1 MSQKFKNLKK
11 VSEYDIITSGEKMN
25 NKEYLQIVEKILN
38 NRKFIKLK
46 EEKHHHNSNR
56 FNHSLDVSY
65 KTYKICKK
73 LRLNYESAT
82 KAALLH
88 DFFFDEEFENKKQ
101 RMFKHP
107 KKAIENAKKITT
119 LTKKEENI
127 IISHMYPIGGH
138 LPKSRESI
146 IVDLVDDYVS
156 LKEKFGI
163 DYKSFKAAINFL
175 FILLIN
181 VLIK

>member
-1 MSQKFKNLKK
+1 MSK
-11 VSEYDIITSGEKMN
+11 YDIITSGEKMN

-56 FNHSLDVSY
+56 FNHSLEVSY
-65 KTYKICKK
+65 TTYKICKK
-73 LRLNYESAT
+73 LKLNYKSAA

-88 DFFFDEEFENKKQ
+88 DFFFDKEFKNKKQ
-101 RMFKHP
+101 QMFCHP
-107 KKAIENAKKITT
+107 KKALENAKKITT

-127 IISHMYPIGGH
+127 ITSHMCPIGRH
-138 LPKSRESI
+138 IPKYKESI
-146 IVDLVDDYVS
+146 IVDLVDDYIS

-163 DYKSFKAAINFL
+163 DYKNFKAAINFL
-175 FILLIN
+175 FIVIIN
-181 VLIK
+181 VLLK

>member
-1 MSQKFKNLKK
+1 
-11 VSEYDIITSGEKMN
+11 MN
-25 NKEYLQIVEKILN
+25 NKEYLQIIEKILN